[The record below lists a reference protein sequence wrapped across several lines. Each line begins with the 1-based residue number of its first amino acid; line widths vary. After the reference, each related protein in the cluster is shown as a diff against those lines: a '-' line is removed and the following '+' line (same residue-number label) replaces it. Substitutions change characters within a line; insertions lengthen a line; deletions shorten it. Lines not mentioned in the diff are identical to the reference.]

1 MVWPSKSLGLNPSFN
16 LPIFSKV
23 IILIAIFF
31 LIINYDRFQAKKH
44 QSYQHHFLYLK
55 ITIQPQTLQKKCKR
69 QWGIKFATTKN
80 NRRHTQLFSVKILT
94 WSLQTTISTPK
105 EFELILGMIQTHADF
120 FQYLKKN
127 KQWGRNKNSK
137 VCPEKK

>member
-1 MVWPSKSLGLNPSFN
+1 MVWPSKSLGFNPSFN
-16 LPIFSKV
+16 LAIFAKV

-55 ITIQPQTLQKKCKR
+55 ITIQPQTLQKNANIANVNEASSL
-69 QWGIKFATTKN
+69 QQKN

-94 WSLQTTISTPK
+94 WSLQTTISTPRY
-105 EFELILGMIQTHADF
+105 FELMLGRMQTQL
-120 FQYLKKN
+120 QYSKKL
-127 KQWGRNKNSK
+127 SAPLIATCSS
-137 VCPEKK
+137 V